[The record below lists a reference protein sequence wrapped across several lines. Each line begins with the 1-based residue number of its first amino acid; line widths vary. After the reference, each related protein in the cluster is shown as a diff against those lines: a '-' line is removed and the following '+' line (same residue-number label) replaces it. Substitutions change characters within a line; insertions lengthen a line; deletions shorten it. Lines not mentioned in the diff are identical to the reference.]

1 VIDSGL
7 KKAILKTL
15 AYADVFDYPLLKKE
29 IWRFLIK
36 ERKEG
41 ELKTEEEGKGFSWE
55 LKELIKK
62 SLCKEKKGFYF
73 LPGREKII
81 NLRKRRQKYSEKKIK
96 IAEKIALILRKIPWV
111 KMVGVTGALAM
122 KNAEKKDDID
132 LLIIAVKNR
141 LWLTRFFTVLLVE
154 FFSKRRRP
162 EEKEIKDKIC
172 LNMFLDEDHL
182 SLPENERDLFSAHE
196 VCQMEPIWE
205 KDNCYQKFLK
215 DNFWVQEFLPNAKPK
230 KMVKKRT
237 DKRKEDFFLIFLS
250 FFFCFFNFSF
260 FEKIARWFQLW
271 YMRHRKTKEITETGR
286 ILFHP
291 KDSRLW
297 ILENYKK
304 RLKNLKIFF

>member
-122 KNAEKKDDID
+122 RNAEKKDDID

-141 LWLTRFFTVLLVE
+141 LWLTRFLL
-154 FFSKRRRP
+154 
-162 EEKEIKDKIC
+162 
-172 LNMFLDEDHL
+172 
-182 SLPENERDLFSAHE
+182 
-196 VCQMEPIWE
+196 
-205 KDNCYQKFLK
+205 
-215 DNFWVQEFLPNAKPK
+215 
-230 KMVKKRT
+230 
-237 DKRKEDFFLIFLS
+237 
-250 FFFCFFNFSF
+250 FC
-260 FEKIARWFQLW
+260 
-271 YMRHRKTKEITETGR
+271 
-286 ILFHP
+286 
-291 KDSRLW
+291 
-297 ILENYKK
+297 
-304 RLKNLKIFF
+304 